1 MAKRVKQA
9 EKLVK
14 ATKSFKASK
23 AQADLVRRLTQKA
36 NRRITQA
43 FKIYEETGKYRI
55 PGSIT
60 GGRITT
66 RDDWE
71 TEKYPLSRKIT
82 FDSEAAFQKH
92 LAWLQRFDLPEA
104 RGGLPTMTEYQHIQG
119 NKILQAM
126 QTALGGAAPYDMPP
140 EIMEQMYKTI
150 MNMSAPEQTDFWN
163 TFSKRSQKM
172 LNHYSSKAAMEQA
185 LNEFFG
191 KEEIRPLLIKSIIEA
206 KGIKSVTGQRMEFDK
221 IKNYNNKALVNYLK
235 QSR

>member
-9 EKLVK
+9 EKLIK
-14 ATKSFKASK
+14 ATYKPPKS
-23 AQADLVRRLTQKA
+23 QVDIIRRLTQKA

-55 PGSIT
+55 PGAIT
-60 GGRITT
+60 EGRITT
-66 RDDWE
+66 REDWAS
-71 TEKYPLSRKIT
+71 EKYPLSRSVV
-82 FDSEAAFQKH
+82 FESEKAFQKH

-104 RGGLPTMTEYQHIQG
+104 RGGLPTMTEYQNIQG
-119 NKILQAM
+119 NKILLAM
-126 QTALGGAAPYDMPP
+126 QTALGGATPYDMPP
-140 EIMEQMYKTI
+140 EIMEHMYKAI
-150 MNMSAPEQTDFWN
+150 MNMSAPEQTDFWKA
-163 TFSKRSQKM
+163 FQKRGQK
-172 LNHYSSKAAMEQA
+172 LLDKFSSKAAMEQA

-235 QSR
+235 KSR

>member
-1 MAKRVKQA
+1 MAKRAKQA
-9 EKLVK
+9 EKLIK
-14 ATKSFKASK
+14 ATYKPPKS
-23 AQADLVRRLTQKA
+23 QVDLIRRLTQKA

-55 PGSIT
+55 PGAIT
-60 GGRITT
+60 EGRITT
-66 RDDWE
+66 REDWSS
-71 TEKYPLSRKIT
+71 EKYPLSRSIV
-82 FDSEAAFQKH
+82 FESEKAFQKH

-119 NKILQAM
+119 NKILLAM
-126 QTALGGAAPYDMPP
+126 QTALGGATPYDMPP
-140 EIMEQMYKTI
+140 EIMEHMYKAI
-150 MNMSAPEQTDFWN
+150 MNMSAPEQTDFWKA
-163 TFSKRSQKM
+163 FQKRGQK
-172 LNHYSSKAAMEQA
+172 LLDKFSSKAAMEQA

>member
-1 MAKRVKQA
+1 MAKRTKQA
-9 EKLVK
+9 EKLIK
-14 ATKSFKASK
+14 ATYKPPKSQVDFI
-23 AQADLVRRLTQKA
+23 RRLTQKA

-55 PGSIT
+55 PGAIT
-60 GGRITT
+60 EGRITT
-66 RDDWE
+66 REDWSS
-71 TEKYPLSRKIT
+71 EKYPLSRSIV
-82 FDSEAAFQKH
+82 FESEKAFQKH

-119 NKILQAM
+119 NKILLAM

-140 EIMEQMYKTI
+140 EIMEHMYKAI
-150 MNMSAPEQTDFWN
+150 MNMSAPEQTDFWKA
-163 TFSKRSQKM
+163 FQKRGQK
-172 LNHYSSKAAMEQA
+172 LLDKFSSKAAMEQA

>member
-23 AQADLVRRLTQKA
+23 GQADLLRRLTQKA

-55 PGSIT
+55 PGAIT

-66 RDDWE
+66 KDDWSS
-71 TEKYPLSRKIT
+71 EKYPLSRKIT
-82 FDSEAAFQKH
+82 FDSEASFQKH
-92 LAWLQRFDLPEA
+92 LEWLQRFDLPEA
-104 RGGLPTMTEYQHIQG
+104 RGGLPTMTESQHIQG
-119 NKILQAM
+119 NKILKAM
-126 QTALGGAAPYDMPP
+126 QTALGGATPYDMPP

-172 LNHYSSKAAMEQA
+172 LNHYSSKAAMEQS

-206 KGIKSVTGQRMEFDK
+206 KGIKSVTEQRMEFDK

-235 QSR
+235 HSR

>member
-9 EKLVK
+9 KKLIQ
-14 ATKSFKASK
+14 ATYKPPKS
-23 AQADLVRRLTQKA
+23 QVDLIRRLTQKA

-43 FKIYEETGKYRI
+43 FKIYEETGKHRI
-55 PGSIT
+55 PGTIT
-60 GGRITT
+60 EGRITT
-66 RDDWE
+66 REDWAS
-71 TEKYPLSRKIT
+71 EKYPLSRSIV
-82 FDSEAAFQKH
+82 FESEKAFQKH

-119 NKILQAM
+119 NKILLAM

-140 EIMEQMYKTI
+140 EIMEHMYKAI
-150 MNMSAPEQTDFWN
+150 MNMSAPEQTDFWKA
-163 TFSKRSQKM
+163 FQKRGQK
-172 LNHYSSKAAMEQA
+172 LLDKFSSKAAMEQA